1 MKFMWGGHWL
11 SHTDY
16 MHFQASPFFSYL
28 FPLLDYKSGRTL
40 LTLEK
45 SADRI
50 LHKFSIESTKT
61 AKWSLMAQLY
71 PENFAQMFVKN
82 IAQFEVLG
90 EDKFYRMLYIELQV
104 QMNKKF

>member
-1 MKFMWGGHWL
+1 MKFMWGGHWF
-11 SHTDY
+11 SRTDY

-50 LHKFSIESTKT
+50 LHKFSIESTEI
-61 AKWSLMAQLY
+61 AKWSLMAQTLSR
-71 PENFAQMFVKN
+71 
-82 IAQFEVLG
+82 
-90 EDKFYRMLYIELQV
+90 KFCTDV
-104 QMNKKF
+104 C